1 MTIIIENME
10 LGLQP
15 LDAVMSQQA
24 LSNPDLVRISK
35 EHLTHKMVQ
44 KGRKGRQLTL
54 NVQNKIL
61 SAINAAR
68 PEAGLKLKDL
78 FNYKGRV

>member
-1 MTIIIENME
+1 MNKENME
-10 LGLQP
+10 LGKQP
-15 LDAVMSQQA
+15 LDDIMVQLS
-24 LSNPDLVRISK
+24 LSNPDLVRASK

-54 NVQNKIL
+54 NVQMKIL
-61 SAINAAR
+61 NAINTAR
-68 PEAGLKLKDL
+68 PEAGLTIKSL